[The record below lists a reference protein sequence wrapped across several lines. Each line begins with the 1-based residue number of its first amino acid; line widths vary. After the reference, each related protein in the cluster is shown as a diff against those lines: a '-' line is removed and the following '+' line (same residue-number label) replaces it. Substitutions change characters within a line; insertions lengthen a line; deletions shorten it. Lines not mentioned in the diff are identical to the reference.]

1 MFCASDQIAMGFI
14 SELSRRNFKV
24 PDDVS
29 VMGFDDIDLAE
40 QFIPPLTSMRQDRL
54 LLGETAAAM
63 LLERLESPESAGSE
77 HAAVI
82 PVSLI
87 IRGSTAAPR

>member
-1 MFCASDQIAMGFI
+1 
-14 SELSRRNFKV
+14 
-24 PDDVS
+24 
-29 VMGFDDIDLAE
+29 MGFDYIDLAE

-63 LLERLESPESAGSE
+63 LLERLESPEGAGSE